1 MLSVTRH
8 WHDPRRHGGELGGEQ
23 IVPRLMLDRA
33 IPLDFGFDP
42 PDRGEVREYR
52 LAGIVSI
59 GCHPVDLVADRVAAA
74 PAGCRSILEGI
85 DEILTVNRLGLPPSL
100 RRSLAC
106 TNIIENV
113 MGTIRRVCR
122 NVKH

>member
-59 GCHPVDLVADRVAAA
+59 GCHPIDLVADRVAAA
-74 PAGCRSILEGI
+74 LDPAAAVLVGFLVLVES
-85 DEILTVNRLGLPPSL
+85 DVL
-100 RRSLAC
+100 RR
-106 TNIIENV
+106 IIEQQL
-113 MGTIRRVCR
+113 
-122 NVKH
+122 